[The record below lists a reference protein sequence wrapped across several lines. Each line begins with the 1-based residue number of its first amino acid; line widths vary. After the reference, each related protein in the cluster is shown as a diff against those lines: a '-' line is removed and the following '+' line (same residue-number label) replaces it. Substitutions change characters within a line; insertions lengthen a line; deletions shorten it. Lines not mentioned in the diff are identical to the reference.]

1 MKRNI
6 CSLLMILCL
15 LAGLMTPI
23 YATESLT
30 EETAPEEELI
40 LPEESLLEETEA
52 ITEEAPAEV
61 PEQAEIEKRS
71 PPSASTSAEGI
82 TFITEFLGKDP
93 SGTKQLS
100 AAEDEVNTFIKK
112 YNLTL
117 NQKQFDALVDFVIG
131 TNTAYILSSGY
142 RCEKVT
148 ASGSYTDAELAE
160 AFCAWVK
167 DGNGNF
173 SESNLARRLREIKL
187 FLYGSYDGVC
197 AANFRYVIFDAN
209 GGTLNDNTVLCY
221 TYEGSFANLPT
232 ASRSGYYF
240 AGWYT
245 APNGGTHLCNGYT
258 VNSNYRV
265 YARWSASAV
274 SNPNE
279 KGSGESQDNPGGGS
293 DTTPGSE
300 HGAGI
305 TTYPDHPE
313 WPQLPAL
320 KISEAGV
327 QFIKDHEGFAERPM
341 WDYAQYSVGYGSR
354 YDLSNPSNNPI
365 VISDPITR
373 DEADYLLR
381 YYLSG
386 FEPQIDKILAKGTV
400 KHTQAQY
407 DAIVSL
413 TYNLGQQWVN
423 EKYQIYK
430 YILFGGCTETD
441 FVNTIGSWCNAG
453 GGPLAGLC
461 KRRMEEADLYFNGD
475 YTLNNTKY
483 RCIVFNAVGGSSE
496 DNVEYYR
503 AGTKLG
509 WLPLATKSGNVLVGW
524 FTKTNGGDQITVNS
538 DTPTASVT
546 YLYAHWI
553 AGTAPNPT
561 ENPRP
566 TEPPETTRPTEP
578 TEPSE
583 NPALID
589 SRFADVK
596 SSEWYYTWVTKAVDA
611 GLFGGISETTFAPEA
626 TMTRAMLVTVL
637 YRMEGSPAVSG
648 TSKFTDVPA
657 DEWYSDAV
665 IWASENGIVNGAT
678 ETRFAPEQNLLREQL
693 AAMLLRYAIKYNKM
707 ETAGRK
713 ELTSFADRNKVSEYA
728 LDAMQWSFCHNIIG
742 GSDGLLL
749 PDGNAT
755 RAQCAKMLVAFYEL
769 TKS

>member
-6 CSLLMILCL
+6 FSLLLILCL
-15 LAGLMTPI
+15 LAGLITPI
-23 YATESLT
+23 FAEDAPAD
-30 EETAPEEELI
+30 ETTASEELI
-40 LPEESLLEETEA
+40 LPEDVLTDGTTDIPEEAPSVEA
-52 ITEEAPAEV
+52 EEAPAEKDT
-61 PEQAEIEKRS
+61 ALRS
-71 PPSASTSAEGI
+71 PDAMSASSDGI

-93 SGTKQLS
+93 TGTQQLS
-100 AAEDEVNTFIKK
+100 AAESTVNAFIKK
-112 YNLTL
+112 YGLSLKQT
-117 NQKQFDALVDFVIG
+117 QFDALVDFVIG
-131 TNTAYILSSGY
+131 TSTENILSSGY

-148 ASGSYTDAELAE
+148 ASGNYTDAEFAE

-167 DGNGNF
+167 DSAGKF
-173 SESNLARRLREIKL
+173 SEANLARRLREIKL
-187 FLYGSYDGVC
+187 FLYDSYDGVC
-197 AANFRYVIFDAN
+197 TANFRYVVYDAN

-221 TYEGSFANLPT
+221 TYEGTFASLPS
-232 ASRSGYYF
+232 ASRSGFYF

-245 APNGGTHLCNGYT
+245 APSGGTHLCNGYT

-265 YARWSASAV
+265 YAHWSTSAV
-274 SNPNE
+274 NNPNE

-305 TTYPDHPE
+305 TTYPNHPE

-327 QFIKDHEGFAERPM
+327 QFIKDHEGLATKPM
-341 WDYAQYSVGYGSR
+341 WDYAQYSVGYGSY
-354 YDLSNPSNNPI
+354 YDINNPSNNPI
-365 VISDPITR
+365 VISNPITL

-381 YYLSG
+381 YYLSN
-386 FEPQIDKILAKGTV
+386 FEKQIDKILAKGTV

-423 EKYQIYK
+423 EKYKIYQ

-475 YTLNNTKY
+475 YTLNNAKY
-483 RCIVFNAVGGSSE
+483 RCIVFNATGGSSE

-509 WLPLATKSGNVLVGW
+509 WLPTATKSGYILNGW
-524 FTKTNGGDQITVNS
+524 YTKTVGGDLYTTNTS
-538 DTPTASVT
+538 APSASVT
-546 YLYAHWI
+546 YLYAHWTE
-553 AGTAPNPT
+553 GSGPNPT
-561 ENPRP
+561 DNPRP
-566 TEPPETTRPTEP
+566 TETTQPPEPTEP
-578 TEPSE
+578 TEPTE
-583 NPALID
+583 N
-589 SRFADVK
+589 SKFVDVK
-596 SSEWYYTWVTKAVDA
+596 TSDWHYSWITKAVEA
-611 GLFGGISETTFAPEA
+611 ELFHGVSETQFAPDA
-626 TMTRAMLVTVL
+626 AMTRAMFVTVL
-637 YRMEGSPAVSG
+637 YRLEGSPAVSG

-657 DEWYSDAV
+657 NEWYTDAV

-678 ETRFAPEQNLLREQL
+678 ETKFAPEQNLLREQL
-693 AAMLLRYAIKYNKM
+693 AAMLLRYTMKFAK
-707 ETAGRK
+707 TDATGRRD
-713 ELTSFADRNKVSEYA
+713 LSSFADCGKVSDYA
-728 LDAMQWSFCHNIIG
+728 LDAMQWSYYHGIVG
-742 GSDGLLL
+742 GSEGLLL

-755 RAQCAKMLVAFYEL
+755 RAQCAKMLISFLEL